1 MQSLCGDSGP
11 EKSKAMQEGTRVYT
25 VKVNSLSKGH
35 REWKIQERRLW
46 AIEAVLHLWVAS
58 LNMQRSLFKLAVNQ
72 QSPNVCGGGGGL
84 FRSGAEWLFRMV
96 IPRAPW
102 ELYRR
107 GPRGVSHGTD
117 RQ

>member
-1 MQSLCGDSGP
+1 MRSLCGDSGP

-35 REWKIQERRLW
+35 REWKIQERRFW

-72 QSPNVCGGGGGL
+72 QSPNVCGGGGVCSDLVQNG
-84 FRSGAEWLFRMV
+84 FSEWSSQ
-96 IPRAPW
+96 
-102 ELYRR
+102 ELR
-107 GPRGVSHGTD
+107 GSCTEEDHEELD